1 MQLVSWGWDWIFT
14 AVGKEHN
21 GVGDPGSTSAWNVAF
36 VIPVMLESRSNV
48 ETMGTM
54 GIPRFA
60 VFGTVMDDDFASGR
74 GHRCFIVVKHTMDRV
89 VGAEFGVIA
98 GLTE

>member
-21 GVGDPGSTSAWNVAF
+21 CVGNPSRSCVWYVTL
-36 VIPVMLESRSNV
+36 VIPVMVHSRPNIES
-48 ETMGTM
+48 MGTM
-54 GIPRFA
+54 GVPQFLIFC
-60 VFGTVMDDDFASGR
+60 TIMNNDFASCG
-74 GHRCFIVVKHTMDRV
+74 GHGGFIVVKHTMDLV

-98 GLTE
+98 GLAE